1 MEPIASGVPVGWAP
15 PAAVVAED
23 PDPDVP
29 VEPVVV
35 GVLLFVEL
43 EPHAAATTAKPHNKA
58 GNRPRELTSFMK
70 ETPRLASIPP
80 PGTDRRL

>member
-1 MEPIASGVPVGWAP
+1 MFVPAAALPVSCWMEPIASGVPVGWAP

-58 GNRPRELTSFMK
+58 GSPFR
-70 ETPRLASIPP
+70 
-80 PGTDRRL
+80 